1 MMPPILLVEDDDDI
15 RDAVAE
21 LLRDEGYDVHG
32 VDNGE
37 KALAYL
43 HQAAREP
50 CLILLDLMMPVLD
63 GWQVIDRLR
72 GQDRLLALPVV
83 VMSAASPKTAPP
95 DVAAFVRKPIDLDLL
110 LGLVKRYCG
119 RPVDGPY

>member
-1 MMPPILLVEDDDDI
+1 MPPILLVEDDADI

-37 KALAYL
+37 KALTYL
-43 HQAAREP
+43 HQAEREP

-72 GQDRLLALPVV
+72 AQDRLLALPVV
-83 VMSAASPKTAPP
+83 VMSAASPKAAPA

-119 RPVDGPY
+119 RSVVEPH

>member
-1 MMPPILLVEDDDDI
+1 MPPILLVEDDDDI

-72 GQDRLLALPVV
+72 RQDRLLALPVV
-83 VMSAASPKTAPP
+83 VMSAASPKTAPA

-110 LGLVKRYCG
+110 LGLVRRYCG
-119 RPVDGPY
+119 RQVDGPY

>member
-1 MMPPILLVEDDDDI
+1 MPPILLVEDDDDI

-21 LLRDEGYDVHG
+21 LLRDEGYEVHE
-32 VDNGE
+32 VENGAE
-37 KALAYL
+37 ALAYL
-43 HQAAREP
+43 HQAEREP
-50 CLILLDLMMPVLD
+50 SLILLDLMMPVLD

-83 VMSAASPKTAPP
+83 VMSAASPRTAPA

-110 LGLVKRYCG
+110 LGLVQRYCR
-119 RPVDGPY
+119 RPVDGPH

>member
-1 MMPPILLVEDDDDI
+1 MPPILLVEDDDDI

-21 LLRDEGYDVHG
+21 LLRDDGYDVHG

-43 HQAAREP
+43 HQAEREP

-83 VMSAASPKTAPP
+83 VMSAASPETAPA